1 MNDRQ
6 FFREYN
12 NRKCRSL
19 RRQTGGRLELCS
31 CQRMAHAI
39 LPSDF
44 NAACGG
50 RLEDRMEIERKF
62 TVKKLPEN
70 LERYPSRLIEQ
81 GYLNTNPVVRVRRD
95 ENDYYLTY
103 KGKGLLAREEYNLP
117 LNEEAYRHLIQKAD
131 GRIMRSELDYVK
143 EFLKRNF
150 GLEATQEAMGMIK
163 KLSEQHI
170 PLQEVCMQIRYN
182 MAPASRT
189 QLLYFLVGIAKADGN
204 VCSHEIELLEQIS
217 DMLGIDKTTFNSIK
231 SMHYDDLESAYRIL
245 GVSSSATDE
254 EVKKA
259 YRKMALENHPDKV
272 SHLGE
277 DIRKAAEEK
286 FTQINVAY
294 EKIKK
299 QRNMN

>member
-1 MNDRQ
+1 MAKYGKWIGAGLG
-6 FFREYN
+6 FVM
-12 NRKCRSL
+12 
-19 RRQTGGRLELCS
+19 GGPLGALLGLFIGS
-31 CQRMAHAI
+31 TFDNI
-39 LPSDF
+39 T
-44 NAACGG
+44 NAAPPTGNNPASPNNG
-50 RLEDRMEIERKF
+50 RGDFMF
-62 TVKKLPEN
+62 
-70 LERYPSRLIEQ
+70 S
-81 GYLNTNPVVRVRRD
+81 
-95 ENDYYLTY
+95 
-103 KGKGLLAREEYNLP
+103 LLVLAT
-117 LNEEAYRHLIQKAD
+117 AMMKAD